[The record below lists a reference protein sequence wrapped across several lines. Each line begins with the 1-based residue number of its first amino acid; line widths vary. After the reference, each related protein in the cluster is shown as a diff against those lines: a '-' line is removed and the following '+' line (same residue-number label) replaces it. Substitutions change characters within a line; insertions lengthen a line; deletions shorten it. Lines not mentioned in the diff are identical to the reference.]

1 MRKFA
6 AITLETMNNTRH
18 LLTWLFILASTLV
31 SSAQTVERNRG
42 IGVYPGAPKEYTGPE
57 MRTQKKLYRNLAEM
71 RAAYASSTY
80 DYNLTAHLVTDGIIL
95 PEETT
100 LADVP
105 RLRVTTPAGELKSLE
120 REWTVD
126 QTPFSKCV
134 IMGAATWL
142 QYEMVGYSH
151 QTQAVVVK
159 GTVAYNED
167 SAKGGYVM
175 RATAVDK
182 SGHKLTGENASEE
195 LPGEIMPW
203 KVHSDPNKQT
213 EQATLPQRTFSD
225 TIIIADADVDITTLK
240 IDFQM
245 PGAAYWSIVNVELL
259 SDVQP
264 QKAASPY
271 VESTPVR
278 YVNKWYP
285 TALGSTMLPSEHFCS
300 AWVSAGTESEWI
312 YVDLGA
318 PSKFDKVD
326 LHWIGKA
333 PAFTLETSDDA
344 VHWKPVKTMPAKGRY
359 VRVSMRHST
368 PEDAGMPF
376 ALSEIKVMG
385 TGGMQPDATGWTLQR
400 EGSTGSIA
408 ATVPGTVL
416 SSYINIGAVPDP
428 NVADYVQ
435 QISESYFNAPF
446 TYRHDLAVPAD
457 LTADEHL
464 WLNFDGI
471 NWKAE
476 VWLSDVFLGR
486 IDGAFTRARF
496 DIGDIVR
503 SNYKHWAESG
513 LPPTL
518 KLCVKVLPCAH
529 PGSVKEKT
537 EQRTGF
543 NGGALGADNPTF
555 HATIGWDWITTVR
568 GRDMGI
574 WNDVWLSRSGAVTM
588 SDPYISTH
596 LDADDRALV
605 TAEVI
610 VRNHS
615 KTPQRSVLKG
625 TLGDVTF
632 ERVVKLEGDDE
643 AVVRF
648 TPEEYPQLAIA
659 NPQLWWPN
667 GYGEPHLYDASFSIE
682 NDTLRY
688 KAGLREMTYSETGD
702 VLKIYVNGRRF
713 IGRGGNWGFSEHNL
727 NYRNREYDIAV
738 RYHRDMNFTMI
749 RNWVGQIGDEEFF
762 EACDR
767 YGVMVWQD
775 FWLANP
781 SDGPEPDD
789 EAMFMA
795 NAEDFVMKLRRHPSI
810 ALWCGRNEGYPGKS
824 LDKALRRLV
833 KDVSP
838 GIHYIGSS
846 ADDVVSGR
854 GPYRALP
861 VKEYFAMTK
870 GSDRL
875 HSERGMPCVMN
886 PESTL
891 RALGSLKNME
901 DHQLWG
907 MHDFT
912 LEGAQRGSTFVNLL
926 EEALGRPTDATE
938 FCRRAQWV
946 NYEGYRALYESR
958 SRERK
963 GLILWM
969 THACWPSMVW
979 QTYDYYFDPTG
990 AFFGA
995 KKACEPLHIQYNA
1008 ASDSV
1013 EVVNYSGGD
1022 HKGLEARITFR
1033 RLDGSEIGSR
1043 HVKLDSPE
1051 DTTTRLALPTHD
1063 AVDGPYILDLAL
1075 STEDNQPVSDN
1086 RYVMQPDET
1095 ILSKGKAKVGV
1106 EMTSAHSVRI
1116 VNHGSRP
1123 AFLLRLQLL
1132 NNDGTQ
1138 VLPVFWSDNYFH
1150 LLPGESRTITFD
1162 YNAADTNGSTPHVS
1176 ADAL

>member
-1 MRKFA
+1 MKDA
-6 AITLETMNNTRH
+6 RH
-18 LLTWLFILASTLV
+18 LLTWLFILASTLT
-31 SSAQTVERNRG
+31 SAAQTAERNRG
-42 IGVYPGAPKEYTGPE
+42 VGIYPGNPQEYTGPKMTAGGGE
-57 MRTQKKLYRNLAEM
+57 RRNLALH

-80 DYNLTAHLVTDGIIL
+80 DYNLTAHLATDGIMV
-95 PEETT
+95 PEGTT
-100 LADVP
+100 LADLP
-105 RLRVTTPAGELKSLE
+105 RLSVTTPEGPINRLQ
-120 REWTVD
+120 REWSVD

-134 IMGAATWL
+134 IMGQNTWL
-142 QYEMVGYSH
+142 QYEMHGYSH
-151 QTQAVVVK
+151 ATQAVVIN
-159 GTVAYNED
+159 GTVAYDENRAHDGYAIRLTAYGPALAEPLTAED
-167 SAKGGYVM
+167 
-175 RATAVDK
+175 
-182 SGHKLTGENASEE
+182 ASSE
-195 LPGEIMPW
+195 LLGDIMQW
-203 KVHSDPNKQT
+203 KVPSDPNKQT
-213 EQATLPQRTFSD
+213 EQATLPQRTFCD
-225 TIIIADADVDITTLK
+225 TIVLSTANVDISRLK
-240 IDFQM
+240 IDFCM
-245 PGAAYWSIVNVELL
+245 PGAAYWSIINVELL
-259 SDVQP
+259 DGVLP
-264 QKAASPY
+264 QAATSPY
-271 VESTPVR
+271 TERTPSR
-278 YVNKWYP
+278 YVNKWFP
-285 TALGSTMLPSEHFCS
+285 ATLNSSILPAQHFRS
-300 AWVSAGTESEWI
+300 AWMSEGCTDEWI

-318 PSKFDKVD
+318 RSTFDDVK
-326 LHWIGKA
+326 LHWVGT
-333 PAFTLETSDDA
+333 PAEYTLATSDDA
-344 VHWKPVKTMPAKGRY
+344 LTWKPITAWPATGRY
-359 VRVSMRHST
+359 VRATMKHSAET
-368 PEDAGMPF
+368 AANEPF
-376 ALSEIKVMG
+376 ALSEMEVWG
-385 TGGMQPDATGWTLQR
+385 TGGVAAQSTGWTLQR
-400 EGSTGSIA
+400 EGSEVTIP

-435 QISESYFNAPF
+435 QISESFFNATF
-446 TYRHDLAVPAD
+446 IYRHNLAVPTN
-457 LTADEHL
+457 LGADEHL

-476 VWLSDVFLGR
+476 VFLADEHLGR
-486 IDGAFTRARF
+486 IEGAFTRARF

-503 SNYKHWAESG
+503 RHFAHHAASAPAT
-513 LPPTL
+513 LPL
-518 KLCVKVLPCAH
+518 RVEIIPCAH

-568 GRDMGI
+568 GRDIGI

-588 SDPYISTH
+588 GDPYVSTH
-596 LDADDRALV
+596 LDAAGRALV

-615 KTPQRSVLKG
+615 AAQQQTFLKG
-625 TLGDVTF
+625 TLGDVAF
-632 ERVVKLEGDDE
+632 ERIVTLEAGDE

-659 NPQLWWPN
+659 QPQLWWPN
-667 GYGEPHLYDASFSIE
+667 GYGEPHLYDATFSIG

-713 IGRGGNWGFSEHNL
+713 VGRGGNWGFSEHNL
-727 NYRNREYDIAV
+727 NFRNREYDIAV

-749 RNWVGQIGDEEFF
+749 RNWVGQIGDDEFF
-762 EACDR
+762 DACDR
-767 YGVMVWQD
+767 YGIMVWQD

-781 SDGPEPDD
+781 ADGPEPAD

-795 NAEDFVMKLRRHPSI
+795 NAEDFALKLRRHPSI
-810 ALWCGRNEGYPGKS
+810 GIWCGRNEGYPKQS

-833 KDVSP
+833 KDVTP

-861 VKEYFAMTK
+861 AKEYFAMTK

-886 PESTL
+886 PESSL
-891 RALGSLKNME
+891 RAFGNAENME
-901 DHQLWG
+901 SHQMWG

-912 LEGAQRGSTFVNLL
+912 REGAQRGTTFVELL
-926 EEALGRPTDATE
+926 ENALGHPESADE

-990 AFFGA
+990 ALFGA

-1008 ASDSV
+1008 ASDSI

-1022 HKGLEARITFR
+1022 HKRLEASITLR
-1033 RLDGSEIGSR
+1033 RLDGSEICR
-1043 HVKLDSPE
+1043 RRVKLDSPE
-1051 DTTTRLALPTHD
+1051 DTTTPLLLPAHD
-1063 AVDGPYILDLAL
+1063 AIEGPYILDLAL
-1075 STEDNQPVSDN
+1075 TTSKRQLISEN
-1086 RYVMQPDET
+1086 RYVMQPDST
-1095 ILSKGKAKVGV
+1095 LLSKGQANLAIEETEPG
-1106 EMTSAHSVRI
+1106 TVRI
-1116 VNHGSRP
+1116 TNRGTKP
-1123 AFLLRLQLL
+1123 AFLVRLQLL
-1132 NNDGTQ
+1132 NADGTQ
-1138 VLPVFWSDNYFH
+1138 VLPIFWNDNYFH
-1150 LLPGESRTITFD
+1150 LLPGESRTINYD
-1162 YNAADTNGSTPHVS
+1162 YNPADTDGSKPHVS
-1176 ADAL
+1176 AAAL